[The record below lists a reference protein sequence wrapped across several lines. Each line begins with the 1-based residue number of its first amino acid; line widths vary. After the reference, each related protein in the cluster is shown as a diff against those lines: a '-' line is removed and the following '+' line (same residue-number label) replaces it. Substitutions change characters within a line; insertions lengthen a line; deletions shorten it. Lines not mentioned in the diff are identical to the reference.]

1 MTRNIYM
8 AGKIRKGD
16 WREVFIPNMRKIGS
30 SLYDQLGNAYFEWPI
45 ERMGNGHYY
54 TGPYFVACDHGC
66 FHGPNQHGA
75 GARDDNNCYGGGIA
89 NTRKM
94 VYGACRTAMIMSNT
108 IFAWID
114 SPDCYGTIAELGIAA
129 GEYGKKVDIWIAGP
143 QEFDDLWFVYNLA
156 GDTTFSYDNPEG
168 ALDYFLRR
176 HDPIDYREY
185 IRSDEWRETA
195 TAAKVRA
202 DWRCQ
207 VCNRPSTDV
216 TLDAHHRTYERLGH
230 ELPEDITVLCRDCH
244 ELYESNKAHRNGRK
258 L

>member
-1 MTRNIYM
+1 MIKAHKSDM
-8 AGKIRKGD
+8 QSDI
-16 WREVFIPNMRKIGS
+16 I
-30 SLYDQLGNAYFEWPI
+30 NAMSVCCPVC
-45 ERMGNGHYY
+45 GHDYI
-54 TGPYFVACDHGC
+54 H
-66 FHGPNQHGA
+66 
-75 GARDDNNCYGGGIA
+75 
-89 NTRKM
+89 
-94 VYGACRTAMIMSNT
+94 
-108 IFAWID
+108 FATD
-114 SPDCYGTIAELGIAA
+114 PM
-129 GEYGKKVDIWIAGP
+129 
-143 QEFDDLWFVYNLA
+143 QELA
-156 GDTTFSYDNPEG
+156 GTALAIATENWVKGPLLSILFTGECGSEFRISFG
-168 ALDYFLRR
+168 FHKGQMLIGRAVTKSCRLDYST
-176 HDPIDYREY
+176 Y